1 MTRYFAA
8 FPLPDPV
15 ADHLAAALPPFPAAV
30 RPEPRH
36 HWHITLAYYGP
47 DDPDARLTW
56 LTERVHDHPAP
67 RVRLS
72 GVGGFPGVTWMGVDA
87 DLDAIAEAATAKKES
102 RPYVPHVTIGRQP
115 RPGEWAPDLADYR
128 GPEWIAPEVVLYS
141 SEQGR
146 YTRVGGVRLRSAP
159 TC

>member
-8 FPLPDPV
+8 FPLPGEV
-15 ADHLAAALPPFPAAV
+15 ADHLAAALPPFPPQV

-36 HWHITLAYYGP
+36 HWHITVAYYGP
-47 DDPDARLTW
+47 DDPAVRLPW
-56 LTERVHDHPAP
+56 LTERLADHPAP
-67 RVRLS
+67 RIRLR

-87 DLDAIAEAATAKKES
+87 DLDALNDAAVVEKES
-102 RPYVPHVTIGRQP
+102 RPYLPHVTIGRQP
-115 RPGEWAPDLADYR
+115 RPGEWYPDLADYT

-146 YTRVGGVRLRSAP
+146 YTRVGGVRLRVEP